1 MGQRSQW
8 GAKSVSLHLRNPEE
22 GLGGGVLSFV
32 KELWGARD
40 LRGPDSQE
48 VIESISKMLLCL
60 EEMGG

>member
-1 MGQRSQW
+1 MGCQKCIPASEKPR
-8 GAKSVSLHLRNPEE
+8 GRL
-22 GLGGGVLSFV
+22 GGGGVLSFV

>member
-1 MGQRSQW
+1 MGCQKCIPASEKPR
-8 GAKSVSLHLRNPEE
+8 GRL
-22 GLGGGVLSFV
+22 GGVLSFV